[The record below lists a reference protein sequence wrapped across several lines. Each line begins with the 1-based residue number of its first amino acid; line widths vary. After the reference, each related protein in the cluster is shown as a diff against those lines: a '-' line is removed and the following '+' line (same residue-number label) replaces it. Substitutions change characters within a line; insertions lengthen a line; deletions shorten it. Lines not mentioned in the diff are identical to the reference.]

1 MNDLRAQLREADP
14 VRAEPALPADEAL
27 RMRRRVLAAAGPRA
41 RSLGW
46 RRALAAAALVAMM
59 IGAGSFAGR
68 RMTAGLSDASRA
80 ATPPAVAEATDR
92 LQVQF
97 ATPGGTR
104 IIWTIDPQFHLNEVL
119 K

>member
-1 MNDLRAQLREADP
+1 MKDVRAQLRDADP

-27 RMRRRVLAAAGPRA
+27 RMRRRVLAAAGPAA

-59 IGAGSFAGR
+59 IGAGSLAGR
-68 RMTAGLSDASRA
+68 RMARGLADASRA
-80 ATPPAVAEATDR
+80 ATPPAVVAATDR

-104 IIWTIDPQFHLNEVL
+104 IIWTINPQFHLNEVL